1 MSRVIV
7 KNLPKGTK
15 GEKLREL
22 FSQKGEV
29 TDLSMKYTKDGVF
42 RNFAFIGFKSENSAL
57 QAIKH
62 FNNTYFNSTK
72 MQVELAKD
80 FGDKTKPRAWSKYSS
95 ESSSHQK
102 AAKAK
107 QAGEKQTPGKDKK
120 LAAVERRKKA
130 KEEKMKE
137 FLGELGDDPEFKEFL
152 EVHENSSTKST
163 WSNDTTQA
171 AVASPDKQMKK
182 RNDVTFDDESS
193 SDEEDKSEDSDK
205 DTSDDS
211 DDDIDNKKEVKRPK
225 PAAKTALSDLEYLK
239 TMMMSS
245 VLLSESDDPDVEE
258 NEDAKSKKNKQ
269 KVKGKEKKKKG
280 SRPDKSDAAQ
290 DDSGETTAPEQV
302 EDKPRFVAKIRG
314 LYGKYNEK
322 LIKDFFQPL
331 NTVSIKLPRNAR
343 KNLIGVAFVEFTCA
357 KDLDQALRKNKT
369 FINGKRISMK
379 RTQEEADLKVTEHQT
394 RAWELKIQQDRA
406 EEDEGIAESG
416 RLFVRNLAYCCTED
430 DIEALFNKYGPL
442 TDVSIPVD
450 PFTHKIKGFA
460 HVTFMIPEHAVKA
473 FVALDGTVF
482 QGRMLHILPGKPKPE
497 DIELTEKTSFK
508 KKKEAEQKS
517 MAKSSHNWN
526 TLFIGAN
533 AVADAMAE
541 RYGTSKSQILDA
553 SGKESLGVRM
563 ALGETQIVS
572 ETRDFLLDNG
582 VSLDSFSQAAAPRS
596 KTVILAKNLPAGTN
610 ELELREKFEKYGTLG
625 RFLLPP
631 ARVSALIEFLEPAQ
645 ARSAFTKLA
654 YTKFQYLPLYLE
666 WAPVGV
672 FTTDY
677 KAPSTQEDE
686 EDMEEEQGETEREPT
701 AVNTEDMKKE
711 VVEDGE
717 SDDEDVD
724 EHTPRCTLFVKNLN
738 FNTTEEDF
746 KTMFERCGNVKYA
759 TISKKKD
766 FKNPGEFLSMG
777 YGFVEYMK
785 KSSADKA
792 LKTLQHASLD
802 DHQLELKISNRETI
816 TPQES
821 NKKKQKSTK
830 QKSSKILVRNIP
842 FEVTRN
848 EIYELFKVFGELK
861 TVRLPKKLSGTGSH
875 RGFGFVDFLTRP
887 DAKRAFNA
895 LCHSTHLFGRR
906 LVLEWAEAGETVD
919 DLRRKTAERY
929 REDGPSKKLKRS
941 SIMEDLASS

>member
-1 MSRVIV
+1 MSRIIV

-15 GEKLREL
+15 DEKLREL

-29 TDLSMKYTKDGVF
+29 TDLSMKYTKNGVF
-42 RNFAFIGFKSENSAL
+42 RNFAFIGFKSEKSAL

-95 ESSSHQK
+95 ESSSNQK
-102 AAKAK
+102 KAKAGT
-107 QAGEKQTPGKDKK
+107 AGEKQAAGTDKK
-120 LAAVERRKKA
+120 LAGVERKKKA
-130 KEEKMKE
+130 KDEKMKE

-152 EVHENSSTKST
+152 EVHENSSRKST
-163 WSNDTTQA
+163 WSNDTSQA

-193 SDEEDKSEDSDK
+193 SGEEDKSEDSDD
-205 DTSDDS
+205 DTSDDR
-211 DDDIDNKKEVKRPK
+211 DNEKDVKQSK

-239 TMMMSS
+239 TMMTSS
-245 VLLSESDDPDVEE
+245 VLLSESDDSDEE
-258 NEDAKSKKNKQ
+258 YKEDTKSKKQKLVEG
-269 KVKGKEKKKKG
+269 KVKKKKKG
-280 SRPDKSDAAQ
+280 SKPDSSDAAE
-290 DDSGETTAPEQV
+290 DDSGKTTTPRQV
-302 EDKPRFVAKIRG
+302 EDKPRYVAKIRG

-322 LIKDFFQPL
+322 LIKEFFQPL
-331 NTVSIKLPRNAR
+331 STVSIKLPRNAR

-357 KDLDQALRKNKT
+357 KDLDQALRKNKSL
-369 FINGKRISMK
+369 INGKRISMK
-379 RTQEEADLKVTEHQT
+379 RTQEEADLKVTEHEP

-430 DIEALFNKYGPL
+430 DIHALFNEYGPL
-442 TDVSIPVD
+442 TDVSVPVD

-460 HVTFMIPEHAVKA
+460 HVTFMMPEHAVKG

-497 DIELTEKTSFK
+497 DIEITEKTSFK

-526 TLFIGAN
+526 TMFIGAN
-533 AVADAMAE
+533 AVADTMAE

-672 FTTDY
+672 FTTEY
-677 KAPSTQEDE
+677 KAPPTE
-686 EDMEEEQGETEREPT
+686 EMEEEEEETEKEPT
-701 AVNTEDMKKE
+701 AVDKEEIKKVVTEE
-711 VVEDGE
+711 GE
-717 SDDEDVD
+717 SDDED
-724 EHTPRCTLFVKNLN
+724 EEERTPGCTLFVKNLN
-738 FNTTEEDF
+738 FDTTEEDF

-777 YGFVEYMK
+777 YGFVEYTR

-802 DHQLELKISNRETI
+802 DHQLELKISNRET
-816 TPQES
+816 TVTKES

-906 LVLEWAEAGETVD
+906 LVLEWAEAEETVD
-919 DLRRKTAERY
+919 DLRRKTAERFHD
-929 REDGPSKKLKRS
+929 DGPSKKLRKS
-941 SIMEDLASS
+941 SIMEDLAPS